1 MIMSQI
7 LTISGQKGG
16 TGKSVTA
23 VNLAASFALFGKKT
37 LLVDCDP
44 QGCSTRWSGFGEK
57 SYNCGIKSVLSV
69 SATDVDAIKNTNS
82 DFLDIMPAGF
92 TLLQAALKLSKNPG
106 SEKFLRLFLKDI
118 KDEYEYIIIDP
129 PSSYG
134 FLSVAA
140 MTASDYLLVCMS
152 VHNSCLEDFH
162 NLVKMVKY
170 IRENYSVPLKISG
183 FLFNRCETKED
194 ITSFLDQ
201 QNLLNIKKMI
211 FDNFIPEDKNIKKS
225 IELKTP
231 ALLYDIK
238 GKAAKAYLN
247 FAEELHS
254 FFN

>member
-1 MIMSQI
+1 MSQI
-7 LTISGQKGG
+7 ITIAGQKGG

-23 VNLAASFALFGKKT
+23 VNLAASFALFEKKT

-44 QGCSTRWSGFGEK
+44 QGCSTRWCGIRDK
-57 SYNCGIKSVLSV
+57 DYNCDIASVLSAKAV
-69 SATDVDAIKNTNS
+69 VAHAIKKTHL
-82 DFLDIMPAGF
+82 DYLDIMPAGF
-92 TLLQAALKLSKNPG
+92 TLFQVALKLAKNPG
-106 SEKFLRLFLKDI
+106 NEKLLRLFLKDVQ
-118 KDEYEYIIIDP
+118 DEYEYIIIDP

-134 FLSVAA
+134 FLSAAA
-140 MTASDYLLVCMS
+140 MAASDSLLVCMS
-152 VHNSCLEDFH
+152 VHNNCLEDFH
-162 NLVKMVKY
+162 NLLKMVKY
-170 IRENYSVPLKISG
+170 IRANYSVPLKIAG

-201 QNLLNIKKMI
+201 QDLLDIKQMV

-225 IELKTP
+225 IDLKTP

-238 GKAAKAYLN
+238 GKAAEAYLN